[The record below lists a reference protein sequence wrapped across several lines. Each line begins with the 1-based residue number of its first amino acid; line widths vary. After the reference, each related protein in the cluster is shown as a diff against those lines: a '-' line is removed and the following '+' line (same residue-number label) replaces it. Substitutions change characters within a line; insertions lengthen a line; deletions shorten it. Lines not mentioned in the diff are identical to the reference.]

1 MSNQKIFG
9 NLFLGIGAM
18 KAGTTWLYAV
28 LDRHP
33 QLHFTPEKELH
44 YFYHRYVDSA
54 LLSEPRRLQNARERY
69 IFRFDPAKANI
80 DRIRQNLHW
89 VSAYLDTPVDN
100 FWYRNLFQLR
110 HAQMYACDF
119 SNLNAHLPA
128 QAWPQIAAQ
137 CETLRVLYTM
147 RDPVRRLWSHAKFHL
162 EVTGQT
168 ENLRNWGPGEFDRFV
183 RQPHIWNNAEYGR
196 VLRNLRA
203 GLPPD
208 SWKAIFYEDLHRDQT
223 GTLRDIEGF
232 LGVKHHSYPPQVLA
246 RRFTESIKLEMPDYF
261 EDMFAPDVARIKHE
275 VEEAGFSLPQGWSR
289 PAGVETRCSG

>member
-1 MSNQKIFG
+1 MSGQKIFG

-33 QLHFTPEKELH
+33 QLHFSPEKELH
-44 YFYHRYVDSA
+44 YFYHRYLDSSV
-54 LLSEPRRLQNARERY
+54 LSEPRRLQNARDRY
-69 IFRFDPAKANI
+69 LFRFDPAKANI

-110 HAQMYACDF
+110 PAQVFACDF

-128 QAWPQIAAQ
+128 AAWPQIAGQ
-137 CETLRVLYTM
+137 CDVLRVLYTM
-147 RDPVRRLWSHAKFHL
+147 RDPIRRLWSHAKFHL

-168 ENLRNWGPGEFDRFV
+168 GKLKSWGADDFEGFV

-196 VLRNLRA
+196 VLRNLKT
-203 GLPPD
+203 GLP
-208 SWKAIFYEDLHRDQT
+208 SHTWKVIFYEDLHRDQT
-223 GTLRDIEGF
+223 GTLRDIETF
-232 LGVKHHSYPPQVLA
+232 LDLKHHSYPPQLLA
-246 RRFTESIKLEMPDYF
+246 RRFTESVKHKMPGFFPEIF
-261 EDMFAPDVARIKHE
+261 EADVARIKRE
-275 VEEAGFSLPQGWSR
+275 IKEEGFALPQAWS
-289 PAGVETRCSG
+289 